1 MFVPSTVDPDVPEQR
16 ILEQAMR
23 LTSGGAVTGWAACRM
38 HGAAFFDGLRDG
50 GRTSVPVPLN
60 CGPLHQIRRQPGDD
74 LIRDILNPDEIV
86 DVRGVPC
93 TTVPRATFDAMRYAR
108 DVRRAVVALD
118 MMAAAGL
125 TTVAEMRDY
134 VGRKQAWTGVQ
145 RARDAVALADDLS
158 RSPQETRLR
167 LMWQLDAGRGRPL
180 VNRPLFDLRGRLLGY
195 PDLFDPEAGVVGEYD
210 GADHRSAQRHSDDV
224 DRESGF
230 RDHLLEVVRFT
241 GPDMNVPQRVVER
254 IQAAYA
260 RSRWVAPARRTWT
273 LTPPAHWSP
282 AWSRDA
288 RLARRS
294 LDTAS

>member
-1 MFVPSTVDPDVPEQR
+1 VPSVVDPDVPEQR

-50 GRTSVPVPLN
+50 GRAVVPVPLN

-86 DVRGVPC
+86 EVRGVPC

-241 GPDMNVPQRVVER
+241 GPDMNAPQRVTER
-254 IQAAYA
+254 IRAAYA
-260 RSRWVAPARRTWT
+260 RARWVAPARRTWT
-273 LTPPAHWSP
+273 LVPPAHWSP

>member
-1 MFVPSTVDPDVPEQR
+1 MPSTVDPDVPEQR

-145 RARDAVALADDLS
+145 RARDAVALAEDLS

-241 GPDMNVPQRVVER
+241 GPDMTVPQRVTER
-254 IQAAYA
+254 IHAAYA
-260 RSRWVAPARRTWT
+260 RARWVAPARRTWT

-288 RLARRS
+288 RLVRRT

>member
-1 MFVPSTVDPDVPEQR
+1 VPSTVDPDVPEQR

-23 LTSGGAVTGWAACRM
+23 LVSGGAVTGWAACRM

-50 GRTSVPVPLN
+50 GRTRVPVPLS

-86 DVRGVPC
+86 VVRGVPC
-93 TTVPRATFDAMRYAR
+93 TTPLRATFDAVRYAR
-108 DVRRAVVALD
+108 TVREAVVALD

-125 TTVAEMRDY
+125 VTVAQMRDY

-145 RARDAVALADDLS
+145 RARDAVSLADDLS

-167 LMWQLDAGRGRPL
+167 LVWQLDAGRGRPL
-180 VNRPLFDLRGRLLGY
+180 VNRPLFDLDGRLLGY
-195 PDLFDPEAGVVGEYD
+195 PDLLDPEAGVVGEYD
-210 GADHRSAQRHSDDV
+210 GADHRSARQHSDDV

-241 GPDMNVPQRVVER
+241 GPDMTVPNRVTDR
-254 IQAAYA
+254 IHAAYA
-260 RSRWVAPARRTWT
+260 RARWVPPARRTWT
-273 LTPPAHWSP
+273 LTPPPNWP
-282 AWSRDA
+282 RAWTADELLAQRD
-288 RLARRS
+288 LG
-294 LDTAS
+294 TAS

>member
-1 MFVPSTVDPDVPEQR
+1 VPVTVDPDVPEQR
-16 ILEQAMR
+16 ILEQGMR

-50 GRTSVPVPLN
+50 GRTPAPVPLN

-74 LIRDILNPDEIV
+74 LIRDMLNPDEIV

-93 TTVPRATFDAMRYAR
+93 TTPSRATFDAMRYAR
-108 DVRRAVVALD
+108 GVREAVVALD

-125 TTVAEMRDY
+125 TTVAEMREY
-134 VGRKQAWTGVQ
+134 VGRKQTWTGVQ
-145 RARDAVALADDLS
+145 RVRDAVALADDLS

-224 DRESGF
+224 ERESGF

-241 GPDMNVPQRVVER
+241 GPDMTTPNRVTNR
-254 IQAAYA
+254 IHAAYA
-260 RSRWVAPARRTWT
+260 RARWVPPARRTWT
-273 LTPPAHWSP
+273 LVPPAHWSP
-282 AWSRDA
+282 AWAPDA
-288 RLARRS
+288 QLARRP
-294 LDTAS
+294 LNTAS

>member
-1 MFVPSTVDPDVPEQR
+1 VPSVVDPDVPEQR

-50 GRTSVPVPLN
+50 GRAVVPVPLN

-86 DVRGVPC
+86 EVRGVPC
-93 TTVPRATFDAMRYAR
+93 TTAPRATFDAMRYAR

-241 GPDMNVPQRVVER
+241 GPDMNAPQRVTER
-254 IQAAYA
+254 IRAAYA
-260 RSRWVAPARRTWT
+260 RARWVAPARRTWT
-273 LTPPAHWSP
+273 LVPPAHWSP

>member
-1 MFVPSTVDPDVPEQR
+1 MPSVVDPDVPEQR

-50 GRTSVPVPLN
+50 GRAVVPVPLN

-86 DVRGVPC
+86 EVRGVPC
-93 TTVPRATFDAMRYAR
+93 TTVPRASFDAMRYAR

-210 GADHRSAQRHSDDV
+210 GADHRSAQQHSDDV

-241 GPDMNVPQRVVER
+241 GPDMNAPQRVTER
-254 IQAAYA
+254 IRAAYA
-260 RSRWVAPARRTWT
+260 RARWVAPARRTWT
-273 LTPPAHWSP
+273 LVPPAHWSP

>member
-1 MFVPSTVDPDVPEQR
+1 MPSVVDPDVPEQR

-50 GRTSVPVPLN
+50 GRTVVPVPLN

-86 DVRGVPC
+86 EVRGVPC

-224 DRESGF
+224 DRESGL
-230 RDHLLEVVRFT
+230 RDHLLEVARLT
-241 GPDMNVPQRVVER
+241 GPDMNVPHRVTER
-254 IQAAYA
+254 IHAAYA
-260 RSRWVAPARRTWT
+260 RARWVAPARRTWT
-273 LTPPAHWSP
+273 LVAPAHWS
-282 AWSRDA
+282 
-288 RLARRS
+288 LG
-294 LDTAS
+294 TAS